1 MYRFT
6 LFTLPIFIFLLT
18 TSCGELTEF
27 ENKQVQEALSDSLF
41 TTTESW
47 GINMEVLENGK
58 LKLKLS
64 GSYAA
69 SIKDE
74 SRNMTK
80 ISGPVYIEI
89 FDDEGQPDTFVNAD
103 SAVHKPVEA
112 EFELFGNVRVDAPEG
127 KKLRSKYLKWE
138 RQRDRVSTPEF
149 VIFISPPD
157 SIAAQGFFGNSDLT
171 NYTLN
176 EGGGRAVID

>member
-1 MYRFT
+1 LRSLYPILVLLLLL
-6 LFTLPIFIFLLT
+6 LFN
-18 TSCGELTEF
+18 SCGKLTEF

-74 SRNMTK
+74 SRNLTK

-89 FDDEGQPDTFVNAD
+89 FDDEGKPDTFVNAD
-103 SAVHKPVEA
+103 SAVHKPQDA
-112 EFELFGNVRVDAPEG
+112 EFELFGNVRVDAPGG
-127 KKLRSKYLKWE
+127 KKLRSVYLKWE

-157 SIAAQGFFGNSDLT
+157 SIAAQGFFGDSDLT

-176 EGGGRAVID
+176 EGGGRAVLE